1 MGKDEAVCVVC
12 AILVRNGR
20 VLLARR
26 PAGKHLALKWEFP
39 GGKVEPEEPPVAALI
54 REIREELGCE
64 IEVIEPLPSSRHDYE
79 RGTIDL
85 LPFVC
90 RLAGGSSEPHPHE
103 HVAIDWVEPADLLK
117 HDLAPADVP
126 VVTGLFEWWR
136 AQNPPRIC

>member
-1 MGKDEAVCVVC
+1 MGKDQPVCVVC
-12 AILVRNGR
+12 AVLVRDGR

-39 GGKVEPEEPPVAALI
+39 GGKVEPEESPVAALI

-64 IEVIEPLPSSRHDYE
+64 IEVIEALPPCLHDYE
-79 RGTIDL
+79 RGTIEL

-90 RLAGGSSEPHPHE
+90 RLAAGSSEPHPHE

-126 VVTGLFEWWR
+126 VVTALFEWSPD
-136 AQNPPRIC
+136 QIPPRIC